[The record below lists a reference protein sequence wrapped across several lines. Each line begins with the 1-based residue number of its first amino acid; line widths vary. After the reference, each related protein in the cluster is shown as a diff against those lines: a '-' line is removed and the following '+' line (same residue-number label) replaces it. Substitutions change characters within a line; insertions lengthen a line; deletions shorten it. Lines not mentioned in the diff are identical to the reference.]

1 MSDAPAQ
8 YRDFVS
14 LLTNHQELVRA
25 YLIGMLP
32 GSPDIRDLLQEVN
45 IFLWEKQKEF
55 KPGSNFGAWA
65 CTVAYY
71 KVLEHRKKQA
81 IRNKYLFDPRVS
93 DMLMQDSYQSQCT
106 PDEHEAKRT
115 ALRTC
120 LGKLPEKQRKLIEA
134 RYESGKHD
142 LNELSNMTGRTN
154 ASLRVTLHR
163 LRQTLK
169 NCIESQLP
177 EGGTV

>member
-1 MSDAPAQ
+1 MSESSAQ

-14 LLTNHQELVRA
+14 LLTNHQEVIRA

-45 IFLWEKQKEF
+45 IFLWEKQKDF

-71 KVLEHRKKQA
+71 KVLEFRKKKA
-81 IRNKYLFDPRVS
+81 IHNKYMFDPRVA
-93 DMLMQDSYQSQCT
+93 DLLYQEKS
-106 PDEHEAKRT
+106 PSPPESHEAKRN
-115 ALRTC
+115 ALRHC
-120 LGKLPEKQRKLIEA
+120 LGKLSDKQRKLIEA
-134 RYESGKHD
+134 RYESGRHD
-142 LNELSNMTGRTN
+142 LHELSTMTGRTN

-169 NCIESQLP
+169 QCIENQIP
-177 EGGTV
+177 EGGTL